1 MELKHFD
8 WVLKVIYSSNDKW
21 QLDCCLVLLDRFKAM
36 YEDNQLYTQL
46 LTAMSEQESKWSI
59 TT

>member
-1 MELKHFD
+1 MKETFY
-8 WVLKVIYSSNDKW
+8 WVLKSFIVRVQIPF
-21 QLDCCLVLLDRFKAM
+21 QLAMLLSPFERFKAM